1 VNAET
6 TQEAPEVM
14 LGTFSVN
21 SIYATILFNFG
32 ASHSF
37 IYQAFVR
44 NYSIPLVTM
53 KNPMIVNSPGGT
65 IPASYYCPSASVSLR
80 G

>member
-1 VNAET
+1 
-6 TQEAPEVM
+6 M

-21 SIYATILFNFG
+21 SISATILFDFG

-37 IYQAFVR
+37 ISEAFVR
-44 NYSIPLVTM
+44 NHRIPLVAM

-65 IPASYYCPSASVSLR
+65 YPPLIFAPLLAYL
-80 G
+80 